1 MLAIVGGDAVHRV
14 EGLPGESGPVGL
26 TLGLG
31 RLRALGV
38 TGLRVAL
45 PAPGHPLGL
54 SGPPEFNKRALEAEE
69 AVVCHGGALG
79 LVPEVSSVGP
89 AGDEHVEVVW
99 HCLEVREAPPADV
112 PSLGEAERELAE
124 GLREA
129 TEVLSRLDVAASGP
143 VAEAAIDA
151 YRARAERG
159 REVLAPGYPPRA
171 VRVLELAQRI
181 GLLISV
187 AFENGHGGAVSAS
200 EMASRTAALRPVERT
215 ARRAGPLAACC
226 PAAAAGRGGGI
237 AHRRLPG
244 AARAHPCR
252 PGGTIARSWDGLM
265 VGAAERGRAQ
275 WLAVMLPKVGLSAAM
290 RLALR
295 PVTVTGTS
303 TGTWTSRPEATPG
316 EPTAALSATESA
328 KAAPDE
334 APAARPAAVTVRA
347 AFLAKFMSC
356 VPPASYVSG
365 PAAGRALINAR
376 WLRGGT
382 RRRRER
388 PLRRIEAMERL
399 QDET

>member
-1 MLAIVGGDAVHRV
+1 MLSEPRSGRLTSWGNALLAGLVSPDDAVLAIVGDDAVHRV

-159 REVLAPGYPPRA
+159 REMLAPGYPPRA

-215 ARRAGPLAACC
+215 ARRARVAAYN
-226 PAAAAGRGGGI
+226 AFVEER
-237 AHRRLPG
+237 
-244 AARAHPCR
+244 
-252 PGGTIARSWDGLM
+252 
-265 VGAAERGRAQ
+265 ERGR
-275 WLAVMLPKVGLSAAM
+275 
-290 RLALR
+290 
-295 PVTVTGTS
+295 
-303 TGTWTSRPEATPG
+303 
-316 EPTAALSATESA
+316 
-328 KAAPDE
+328 
-334 APAARPAAVTVRA
+334 
-347 AFLAKFMSC
+347 
-356 VPPASYVSG
+356 
-365 PAAGRALINAR
+365 
-376 WLRGGT
+376 
-382 RRRRER
+382 
-388 PLRRIEAMERL
+388 
-399 QDET
+399 